1 MILFVLAIVIGLVL
15 LVWSADRFVD
25 GAVGVAQFLGMS
37 TFLIGMVIV
46 GFGTSAPEIV
56 VSILSAMNDTPQLAL
71 GNAYGSNI
79 ANIALI
85 LGTTAIIAPVVVH
98 KQAMKRDIP
107 VLILMTALT
116 IYLVKDGNVSML
128 DGVILLLAFV
138 AVMSFNILHELHDK
152 RKRKNAMA
160 AEALENASEPSEKVS
175 IVKSLLWLVV
185 GLGVLVGSS
194 RMLVWGAIGM
204 AQALGVSD
212 LLIGLTIVAVGT
224 SLPELAS
231 SIAAARKGENDLAV
245 GNVIGSNIFNTLVVV
260 GIAAVITPIQ
270 ATDPKVLS
278 RDLPIMSA
286 LTLLLFFI
294 CFPLIKS
301 KRQKTAGKENER
313 FGFGRIGGA
322 FFLLLYVGYL
332 VLLGLEANGVI

>member
-1 MILFVLAIVIGLVL
+1 MILAIVAIVIGLIL

-46 GFGTSAPEIV
+46 GFGTSAPEMV
-56 VSILSAMNDTPQLAL
+56 VSVLSAMNDTPQLAL

-85 LGTTAIIAPVVVH
+85 LGVTALIAPVVVK

-107 VLILMTALT
+107 ILISMTVFTVLLLM
-116 IYLVKDGNVSML
+116 DGNVSFI
-128 DGVILLLAFV
+128 DGVVLLLAFI
-138 AVMSFNILHELHDK
+138 AITAFNISLELHAK
-152 RKRKNAMA
+152 RKRKQ
-160 AEALENASEPSEKVS
+160 EESEVASEKVS
-175 IVKSLLWLVV
+175 IVKSLAWLLV
-185 GLGVLVGSS
+185 GLLLLIASS
-194 RMLVWGAIGM
+194 RMLVWGAVYM
-204 AQALGVSD
+204 AHALGVSD

-231 SIAAARKGENDLAV
+231 SIAAARRGENDLAV

-260 GIAAVITPIQ
+260 GLAAVITPIK
-270 ATDPKVLS
+270 ATDPEVLY

-294 CFPLIKS
+294 CVPFKKKNG
-301 KRQKTAGKENER
+301 KRVI
-313 FGFGRIGGA
+313 GFGRIGGA
-322 FFLLLYVGYL
+322 LFLSLYVAYL
-332 VLLGLEANGVI
+332 VLLGVTAV

>member
-1 MILFVLAIVIGLVL
+1 MILSIAAIVVGLVF

-25 GAVGVAQFLGMS
+25 GAVGVAQFFGMS
-37 TFLIGMVIV
+37 TFLIGMIIV

-56 VSILSAMNDTPQLAL
+56 VSILSALNDTPQLAL

-85 LGTTAIIAPVVVH
+85 LGVTALIIPVVV
-98 KQAMKRDIP
+98 KKEAMKRDIP
-107 VLILMTALT
+107 ILMAMTVLT
-116 IYLVKDGNVSML
+116 LFLLMDGNVSFV
-128 DGVILLLAFV
+128 DGVVLLLSFV
-138 AVMSFNILHELHDK
+138 VIMGFNIWSELSAK
-152 RKRKNAMA
+152 RKRKKNA
-160 AEALENASEPSEKVS
+160 ETDELDSEYNSSKGPVS
-175 IVKSLLWLVV
+175 IVKSSLLLLV
-185 GLGVLVGSS
+185 GLALLIVSS
-194 RMLVWGAIGM
+194 RMLVWGAINV

-260 GIAAVITPIQ
+260 GIAAVITPIK
-270 ATDPKVLS
+270 AMEADVLS
-278 RDLPIMSA
+278 RDLPIMSS
-286 LTLLLFFI
+286 LTLLLFLI
-294 CFPLIKS
+294 CFPFFKS
-301 KRQKTAGKENER
+301 KRAKASRKKEER

-322 FFLLLYVGYL
+322 LFLSLYVAYL
-332 VLLGLEANGVI
+332 VLLGIQSV

>member
-1 MILFVLAIVIGLVL
+1 MILSIAAIVVGLVL

-25 GAVGVAQFLGMS
+25 GAVGVAQFFGMS
-37 TFLIGMVIV
+37 TFLIGMIIV

-56 VSILSAMNDTPQLAL
+56 VSILSALNDTPQLAL

-85 LGTTAIIAPVVVH
+85 LGVTALIIPVVV
-98 KQAMKRDIP
+98 KKEAMKRDIP
-107 VLILMTALT
+107 ILMAMTVLT
-116 IYLVKDGNVSML
+116 LFLLMDGNVSFV
-128 DGVILLLAFV
+128 DGVVLLLSFV
-138 AVMSFNILHELHDK
+138 AIMGFNIWSELRAK
-152 RKRKNAMA
+152 RKRKKNA
-160 AEALENASEPSEKVS
+160 ETDELDSEYSSKGPVS
-175 IVKSLLWLVV
+175 IVKSSLLLLV
-185 GLGVLVGSS
+185 GLALLIVSS
-194 RMLVWGAIGM
+194 RMLVWGAINV

-260 GIAAVITPIQ
+260 GIAAVITPIK
-270 ATDPKVLS
+270 AMEADVLS
-278 RDLPIMSA
+278 RDLPIMSS
-286 LTLLLFFI
+286 LTLLLFLI
-294 CFPLIKS
+294 CFPFFKS
-301 KRQKTAGKENER
+301 KRAKASRKKEER

-322 FFLLLYVGYL
+322 LFLSLYVAYL
-332 VLLGLEANGVI
+332 VLLGIQSV

>member
-1 MILFVLAIVIGLVL
+1 MILFILAIVIGLAL

-25 GAVGVAQFLGMS
+25 GAVGVARFLGMS

-85 LGTTAIIAPVVVH
+85 LGTTAIIAPIVVK
-98 KQAMKRDIP
+98 KQAMRLDIP

-116 IYLVKDGNVSML
+116 IFLVKDGNVSFL
-128 DGVILLLAFV
+128 DGVILLFAFV
-138 AVMSFNILHELHDK
+138 AVVSFNIWHELNEK
-152 RKRKNAMA
+152 RKRKQAVS
-160 AEALENASEPSEKVS
+160 EDALDDESSEPAESVS
-175 IVKSLLWLVV
+175 IAKSLLWLFV

-194 RMLVWGAIGM
+194 RMLVWGAVGM
-204 AQALGVSD
+204 AHALGVSD

-260 GIAAVITPIQ
+260 GIAAVITPIN
-270 ATDPKVLS
+270 ATDPEVLS

-294 CFPLIKS
+294 CFPLTKNR
-301 KRQKTAGKENER
+301 KDERLKGNR
-313 FGFGRIGGA
+313 FGFGRIGGVL
-322 FFLLLYVGYL
+322 FLMLYVGYL
-332 VLLGLEANGVI
+332 VLLGLDANGVI